1 MGGPDMA
8 QSLKMGGPEMA
19 PHTPP
24 SLGAP
29 GKAVGASRV
38 ALTVGAVIV
47 SLRPRQWTKNLFVF
61 AGLVFAQQLFT
72 PAAVV
77 ATIAFAIFCGLSGA
91 VYLFNDVADRARD
104 RLHPKK
110 RERPI
115 AAGRLGVATAV
126 SVGSALVVGGLAAS
140 LAINAKFA

>member
-8 QSLKMGGPEMA
+8 RSLKMEGPEMA

-24 SLGAP
+24 ALGAP
-29 GKAVGASRV
+29 GEAVGASTVGAARRASTV
-38 ALTVGAVIV
+38 AATVGAVIV

-72 PAAVV
+72 PAALV

-104 RLHPKK
+104 RL
-110 RERPI
+110 
-115 AAGRLGVATAV
+115 
-126 SVGSALVVGGLAAS
+126 
-140 LAINAKFA
+140 